1 MYIVHWRPV
10 NSGTAQANSDVSTR
24 CRGNAA
30 IVNRDLLPA
39 LVLPTAAYYD
49 WKLYDRVAHQSS
61 WGRPSAIQA
70 GGSCFRRHFCLLLSI
85 QWRCSPPV
93 GRSSD
98 ATLSVVV
105 QQLGNSC
112 CATLVQELLWNSC
125 ATVMQQLCNSC
136 CATTEICLIQS
147 HESTFSA
154 VISAAE

>member
-1 MYIVHWRPV
+1 MQHVINTFVAVFTCRSASMYIVHWRPV

-93 GRSSD
+93 GRSLD
-98 ATLSVVV
+98 ATLSF
-105 QQLGNSC
+105 
-112 CATLVQELLWNSC
+112 
-125 ATVMQQLCNSC
+125 VMQQLCNSC
-136 CATTEICLIQS
+136 ATVVQQLLCNNRNLFNPISRIDL
-147 HESTFSA
+147 FS
-154 VISAAE
+154 SD